1 MSDICKLSTKI
12 VKLENFG
19 GGEGAVVYADVVK
32 RAAEVRGG
40 NASDVQRACVY
51 AGAGRNRHMM
61 PTGVAYG
68 GSGDTVHIASGA
80 REVVPVKRTGINGNG
95 RRTVQIH
102 DFL

>member
-19 GGEGAVVYADVVK
+19 GGEGAVVYAEVVK

-51 AGAGRNRHMM
+51 TGAGRNATWCQLVSLMVEAAT
-61 PTGVAYG
+61 PST
-68 GSGDTVHIASGA
+68 
-80 REVVPVKRTGINGNG
+80 
-95 RRTVQIH
+95 
-102 DFL
+102 